1 MQRTAPEISTTAF
14 GSGHE
19 SPPRQGSEK
28 GRGYRFALMPLGG
41 SLTSR
46 QPQCAFLT
54 FVGFPRIS
62 VVDFA
67 RLVQGLNSVR
77 DMRREGARHAE
88 VKTFG
93 NPGHP
98 CSINGLGFPQDMAET
113 HPQDRR
119 GASRRAGPPAHPPG
133 VAATRGASYPTAMP
147 ALAMTGPAGASARRV
162 WGLMYRHL
170 ALYRRSWPRLL
181 ELAYW
186 PVLQMCIWGFTA
198 SFLAARMGNPA
209 VIAGATLLGGVL
221 LWEVALRSQ
230 MGVAI
235 SFLEEM
241 WSRNLGHVF
250 VSPMRPWELVAALI
264 LMSVIRMAAG
274 VAPAILVA
282 WALYAYNLFALGPVV
297 VLFFINL
304 MIMGWAVALGVVSLI
319 LRHGAGAEA
328 LAWSVLFGLTP
339 FSAVFY
345 PVSVLPAALR
355 PIALALPS
363 AHVFEGMRGVLFNG
377 AVGWDHL
384 VAAFALNAVW
394 LAGAALL
401 FARQFRQARLRG
413 ALMSIGE

>member
-1 MQRTAPEISTTAF
+1 MT
-14 GSGHE
+14 
-19 SPPRQGSEK
+19 
-28 GRGYRFALMPLGG
+28 
-41 SLTSR
+41 
-46 QPQCAFLT
+46 
-54 FVGFPRIS
+54 
-62 VVDFA
+62 
-67 RLVQGLNSVR
+67 
-77 DMRREGARHAE
+77 
-88 VKTFG
+88 
-93 NPGHP
+93 
-98 CSINGLGFPQDMAET
+98 
-113 HPQDRR
+113 
-119 GASRRAGPPAHPPG
+119 RAA
-133 VAATRGASYPTAMP
+133 
-147 ALAMTGPAGASARRV
+147 ARRV

-198 SFLAARMGNPA
+198 SFLAARMGSTA
-209 VIAGATLLGGVL
+209 ALAGATLLGGVL

-264 LMSVIRMAAG
+264 LISAIRMAIG
-274 VAPAILVA
+274 VLPAILVA
-282 WALYAYNLFALGPVV
+282 WLLYAYNLFALGPVV
-297 VLFFINL
+297 VLFFMNL

-345 PVSVLPAALR
+345 PVAVLPAVLQ

-363 AHVFEGMRGVLFNG
+363 AHVFEGMRGVVLNG
-377 AVGWDHL
+377 EVGWDHL
-384 VAAFALNAVW
+384 IAAFALNAVW

-401 FARQFRQARLRG
+401 FSRQFRQARLRG